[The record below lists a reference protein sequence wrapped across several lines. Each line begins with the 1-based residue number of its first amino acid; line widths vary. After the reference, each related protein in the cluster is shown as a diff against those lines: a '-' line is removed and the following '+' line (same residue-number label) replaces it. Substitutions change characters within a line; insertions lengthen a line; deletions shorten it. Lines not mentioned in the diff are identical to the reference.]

1 MTKTQEK
8 QCDFKTLVELST
20 MINSSLD
27 MEAVLNNAMECVQVS
42 MNSEASAIF
51 ELDREQGDLFFRIA
65 LGSAA
70 DRARDMR
77 VKLGE
82 GVAGWVA
89 KTGEPLI
96 ISDTRTDP
104 RFLPFVDSRTGFET
118 RSILCVPIVF
128 KGELCGVL
136 QVLNKQDERGFDS
149 NDLEMLTILANQ
161 LAIALENARLYMRL
175 NEKFALTEEEL
186 RTAQEK
192 LIQSERLAALGRLS
206 EGIAHEVRNPV
217 MIIGGFVRRLQKQF
231 GENDSIRETAEI
243 VLKQTERLEQMV
255 TDIGEFA
262 RMRQPHPKPLE
273 LPATV
278 NAVIAS
284 LSGLIES
291 RGIRVERKYSEAIA
305 PLKAD
310 GELLELALRNI
321 LINALEAM
329 PSGGTLTISICSQP
343 GSLLLSIRDTGTGIR
358 SEDLPNIFD
367 PFFTSKTQGSGLG
380 LTAVHRVIYDH
391 SGDIVVD
398 SAPGEG
404 TEVRIRLPNR

>member
-1 MTKTQEK
+1 
-8 QCDFKTLVELST
+8 
-20 MINSSLD
+20 
-27 MEAVLNNAMECVQVS
+27 
-42 MNSEASAIF
+42 
-51 ELDREQGDLFFRIA
+51 
-65 LGSAA
+65 
-70 DRARDMR
+70 
-77 VKLGE
+77 
-82 GVAGWVA
+82 
-89 KTGEPLI
+89 
-96 ISDTRTDP
+96 
-104 RFLPFVDSRTGFET
+104 
-118 RSILCVPIVF
+118 
-128 KGELCGVL
+128 
-136 QVLNKQDERGFDS
+136 
-149 NDLEMLTILANQ
+149 
-161 LAIALENARLYMRL
+161 
-175 NEKFALTEEEL
+175 
-186 RTAQEK
+186 
-192 LIQSERLAALGRLS
+192 
-206 EGIAHEVRNPV
+206 
-217 MIIGGFVRRLQKQF
+217 
-231 GENDSIRETAEI
+231 
-243 VLKQTERLEQMV
+243 
-255 TDIGEFA
+255 
-262 RMRQPHPKPLE
+262 PHPKPLE

-343 GSLLLSIRDTGTGIR
+343 GGLLLSIKDTGTGIR